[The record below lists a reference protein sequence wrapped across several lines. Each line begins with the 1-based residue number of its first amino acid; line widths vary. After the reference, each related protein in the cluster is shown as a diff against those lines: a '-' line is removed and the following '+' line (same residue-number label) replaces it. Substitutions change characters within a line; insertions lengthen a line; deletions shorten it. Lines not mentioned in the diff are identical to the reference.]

1 MKNSNATELSSH
13 VSPSTHS
20 APSTQPPAAVAPEES
35 VSGRNDIMWGRMVL
49 ALVLSGLII
58 GAALVAD
65 AWL

>member
-1 MKNSNATELSSH
+1 MKNSNAAELSSH
-13 VSPSTHS
+13 VSPSTPP
-20 APSTQPPAAVAPEES
+20 APSMQPPAAVASEAPA
-35 VSGRNDIMWGRMVL
+35 SGRNDIMWGRMVL